1 MAGLQ
6 QQLDQVNA
14 ALVGMPDNEMLL
26 KLKADIEETFKLA
39 QEVATGPGSGGG
51 NSPDSASAG
60 ASEPAGGVESAAGS
74 AASAGASAAG
84 TSARTWR
91 AGDTVQAK
99 YSADGMMYEATV
111 VAASGTDSYTVK
123 FSAGGIEMVR
133 AEDVLPPKSTRMER
147 AQTISGETGK
157 SSTTGILST
166 DTAAQ
171 RAAKKKAAKGK
182 RSYERRK
189 EQEEA
194 LNAGKKNWKDFMNG
208 AKSSK
213 KRGGNRGI
221 ARKSIF
227 TTPYGPSRSNA
238 STPAAC
244 RLLSLMPPSASPPL
258 SRLQPLLL

>member
-1 MAGLQ
+1 MSDLQ

-14 ALVGMPDNEMLL
+14 ALAGMPDNEMLL
-26 KLKADIEETFKLA
+26 KLKADIEEGLQLA
-39 QEVATGPGSGGG
+39 QELAPPAAADGAGGGGGAAAAAPAAASATGVPGGSGG
-51 NSPDSASAG
+51 
-60 ASEPAGGVESAAGS
+60 AA
-74 AASAGASAAG
+74 ASAAG
-84 TSARTWR
+84 AESSSAGQRTWR

-111 VAASGTDSYTVK
+111 QSANGTDGYTVI
-123 FSAGGIEMVR
+123 FAAGGTEVVR
-133 AEDVLPPKSTRMER
+133 AEDVMPPKAAHPRAER

-157 SSTTGILST
+157 TGTTGILST

-189 EQEEA
+189 EQEET

-213 KRGGNRGI
+213 KKGASRGI

-227 TTPYGPSRSNA
+227 TTP
-238 STPAAC
+238 
-244 RLLSLMPPSASPPL
+244 
-258 SRLQPLLL
+258 

>member
-1 MAGLQ
+1 MASLQ
-6 QQLDQVNA
+6 EQLDQVNA
-14 ALVGMPDNEMLL
+14 ALVGMPGNEMLL

-39 QEVATGPGSGGG
+39 QEVASGPAAAVAGVG
-51 NSPDSASAG
+51 AAAG
-60 ASEPAGGVESAAGS
+60 ADAASTAPAQARDDSTGGAAASAGS
-74 AASAGASAAG
+74 AASG
-84 TSARTWR
+84 TAARTWR
-91 AGDTVQAK
+91 PGDTVQAK
-99 YSADGMMYEATV
+99 YSADGMMYAATV
-111 VAASGTDSYTVK
+111 TDASGTDSYTVK
-123 FSAGGIEMVR
+123 FAAGGTEVVR
-133 AEDVLPPKSTRMER
+133 AEDVLPPKSTRSDR

-157 SSTTGILST
+157 SSTAGILST

-213 KRGGNRGI
+213 KKGASRGI

-227 TTPYGPSRSNA
+227 TTP
-238 STPAAC
+238 
-244 RLLSLMPPSASPPL
+244 
-258 SRLQPLLL
+258 

>member
-1 MAGLQ
+1 MASLQ
-6 QQLDQVNA
+6 EQLDQVNA
-14 ALVGMPDNEMLL
+14 ALVGMPGNEMLL

-39 QEVATGPGSGGG
+39 QEVASGP
-51 NSPDSASAG
+51 ASAAG
-60 ASEPAGGVESAAGS
+60 AGAAAATTAPARDGSTGGAAASAGS
-74 AASAGASAAG
+74 AAAETA
-84 TSARTWR
+84 ARTWR
-91 AGDTVQAK
+91 PGDTVQAK
-99 YSADGMMYEATV
+99 YSVDGMMYAATV
-111 VAASGTDSYTVK
+111 MDAAGTDSYTVK
-123 FSAGGIEMVR
+123 FAAGGTEVVR
-133 AEDVLPPKSTRMER
+133 TEDMLPPKSTTSDR

-213 KRGGNRGI
+213 KKGASRGI

-227 TTPYGPSRSNA
+227 TTP
-238 STPAAC
+238 
-244 RLLSLMPPSASPPL
+244 
-258 SRLQPLLL
+258 

>member
-1 MAGLQ
+1 MASLQ

-14 ALVGMPDNEMLL
+14 ALVGMPGNEMLL

-39 QEVATGPGSGGG
+39 QEVESGPE
-51 NSPDSASAG
+51 SAG
-60 ASEPAGGVESAAGS
+60 GAA
-74 AASAGASAAG
+74 AAGASAAATAPAPAASG
-84 TSARTWR
+84 GSAPAGNAARTFR
-91 AGDTVQAK
+91 AGDAVQAK
-99 YSADGMMYEATV
+99 YGADGMMYAATV
-111 VAASGTDSYTVK
+111 VAVDDTDRYTVK
-123 FSAGGIEMVR
+123 FAAGGTEVVR
-133 AEDVLPPKSTRMER
+133 AEDVLPPKSTRSER

-157 SSTTGILST
+157 SSATGILST

-213 KRGGNRGI
+213 KRGASRGI

-227 TTPYGPSRSNA
+227 TTP
-238 STPAAC
+238 
-244 RLLSLMPPSASPPL
+244 
-258 SRLQPLLL
+258 

>member
-1 MAGLQ
+1 MASLQ

-39 QEVATGPGSGGG
+39 QEVASGPGSG
-51 NSPDSASAG
+51 ASAPSTGG
-60 ASEPAGGVESAAGS
+60 ADTPAAHDGGSTAGAAASAAAGS
-74 AASAGASAAG
+74 A
-84 TSARTWR
+84 ARTWR

-99 YSADGMMYEATV
+99 YSADGMMYAATV
-111 VAASGTDSYTVK
+111 MAVSGTDSYTVT
-123 FSAGGIEMVR
+123 FSAGGTEVVH
-133 AEDVLPPKSTRMER
+133 AEDVLPPKSTGSDR

-157 SSTTGILST
+157 TGATGILST

-189 EQEEA
+189 EQEET
-194 LNAGKKNWKDFMNG
+194 LNAGKKNWKDFVNG
-208 AKSSK
+208 AQSSK
-213 KRGGNRGI
+213 KKGASRGI

-227 TTPYGPSRSNA
+227 TTP
-238 STPAAC
+238 
-244 RLLSLMPPSASPPL
+244 
-258 SRLQPLLL
+258 